1 MQFYAL
7 HVHSTLSIGE
17 DSAEEMAAMARRLG
31 LSGIGIVRYYSEK
44 MQPIPRIEGVEIIS
58 SVIIKA
64 QTPEAV
70 KKAVSSVRGRC
81 DIVMVHGGDYGINRT
96 ACENPMVD
104 VLCHP
109 ELGRRDSGLDHV
121 CAKAAKEN
129 GVALEIN
136 FREILESHKRSRSF
150 VLSSMKKNV
159 RLFSKYGAGIVVT
172 SSAVT
177 RWGMRAGRELASVAS
192 LLGMELGKAIE
203 AASSVPE
210 GVVKLNREKLAGK
223 RWEGV
228 YVQEGG
234 ADA

>member
-1 MQFYAL
+1 MQFYDL

-17 DSAEEMAAMARRLG
+17 DSAEDMAGMARRLG
-31 LSGIGIVRYYSEK
+31 LSGIGVVRYYSEK
-44 MQPIPRIEGVEIIS
+44 MQPLPKVEGIDIVS
-58 SVIIKA
+58 SVIIKS
-64 QTPEAV
+64 QTPEAMR
-70 KKAVSSVRGRC
+70 KAVSDVRRRC
-81 DIVMVHGGDYGINRT
+81 DIVMVHGGDYWMNRA
-96 ACENPMVD
+96 ACENSMVD

-109 ELGRRDSGLDHV
+109 ELGRRDSGLDHI

-159 RLFSKYGAGIVVT
+159 RLFSKYGAGTVVT

-177 RWGMRAGRELASVAS
+177 RWGMRAGRELASIAS
-192 LLGMELGKAIE
+192 LLGMELGNAIE

-210 GVVKLNREKLAGK
+210 GIVKLNREKIAGK
-223 RWEGV
+223 RWEGI
-228 YVQEGG
+228 YIQEGG
-234 ADA
+234 GDV

>member
-1 MQFYAL
+1 MVFYDL
-7 HVHSTLSIGE
+7 HAHSNMSIGE
-17 DSAEEMAAMARRLG
+17 NSVEEMADMARQLG
-31 LSGIGIVRYYSEK
+31 FSGIGIVMYYSEK
-44 MQPIPRIEGVEIIS
+44 MEPLPKVEGIDIVS
-58 SVIIKA
+58 SVMMKA
-64 QTPEAV
+64 SNPEEM
-70 KKAVSSVRGRC
+70 KKAVRAVREKAE
-81 DIVMVHGGDYGINRT
+81 IVMVHGGDYAVNRS

-104 VLCHP
+104 ILCHP

-136 FREILESHKRSRSF
+136 FREILESHKSSRSF

-159 RLFSKYGAGIVVT
+159 RLFSKYGAGMVVT

-228 YVQEGG
+228 
-234 ADA
+234 

>member
-1 MQFYAL
+1 MQFYDL

-17 DSAEEMAAMARRLG
+17 DGVEEMAGMARRLG
-31 LSGIGIVRYYSEK
+31 LSGIGVVRYYSEK
-44 MQPIPRIEGVEIIS
+44 MQPIPKIEGIDIVS

-70 KKAVSSVRGRC
+70 KKAVSDVRGRC
-81 DIVMVHGGDYGINRT
+81 DIVMVHGGDYGINRS

-136 FREILESHKRSRSF
+136 FREMVESHKRSRSF
-150 VLSSMKKNV
+150 IMSSMKRNV
-159 RLFSKYGAGIVVT
+159 RLFSKYDAGIVVT

-177 RWGMRAGRELASVAS
+177 KWGMRAGRELASVAN

-210 GVVKLNREKLAGK
+210 GMVRTNREKIAGR

-228 YVQEGG
+228 YMQEGG
-234 ADA
+234 ANA